1 MIYHKI
7 DADSYKE
14 SFSKKFTNFAE
25 KAPIVISFA
34 MDDIGV
40 TVAHENSGK
49 KYFYPWDYVV
59 PVKSFIHDIKR
70 DLVSNHYPRIQRVVH
85 TKTPLTSEEI
95 ADMLAK
101 GVTSDDIPDEVE
113 VDKIETYRIDKIIV
127 MRDEFILV
135 DEDTNEQYC
144 YHMNSSAFSYL
155 RTYREGGFKDLFEA
169 GDVFFKKSSFIG
181 KLDKLAD

>member
-7 DADSYKE
+7 DSSSYRDS
-14 SFSKKFTNFAE
+14 FIRKFTNFAE

-34 MDDIGV
+34 TDDIGV

-70 DLVSNHYPRIQRVVH
+70 DLVKNHYPRIQVTSHIKR
-85 TKTPLTSEEI
+85 TPSAEEL
-95 ADMLAK
+95 ADLMAK
-101 GVTSDDIPDEVE
+101 GVSSEDLPSEIESSE
-113 VDKIETYRIDKIIV
+113 IETYRIDKIIV
-127 MRDEFILV
+127 MRDEFIIV
-135 DEDTNEQYC
+135 DERTNEQYC

-155 RTYREGGFKDLFEA
+155 RTYREGGFKDLKEA
-169 GDVFFKKSSFIG
+169 GEVFFKRSTLIG
-181 KLDKLAD
+181 KLSKLSE

>member
-49 KYFYPWDYVV
+49 KYFYPC
-59 PVKSFIHDIKR
+59 S
-70 DLVSNHYPRIQRVVH
+70 
-85 TKTPLTSEEI
+85 SE
-95 ADMLAK
+95 LK
-101 GVTSDDIPDEVE
+101 P
-113 VDKIETYRIDKIIV
+113 
-127 MRDEFILV
+127 
-135 DEDTNEQYC
+135 
-144 YHMNSSAFSYL
+144 
-155 RTYREGGFKDLFEA
+155 
-169 GDVFFKKSSFIG
+169 
-181 KLDKLAD
+181 

>member
-40 TVAHENSGK
+40 TVAHEKSGK
-49 KYFYPWDYVV
+49 KYFYPWNYVV
-59 PVKSFIHDIKR
+59 PVKSYNHDIKR

-101 GVTSDDIPDEVE
+101 GVASDDIPDEVE

-169 GDVFFKKSSFIG
+169 GDIFFKKSTFIG